1 MHRMMACRRSWRS
14 GEGLRNC
21 GEDKKGKIRE
31 NRKEVRLT
39 MRSSISSL
47 KRRVLCV
54 DDDQA
59 TCDLITACMSGY
71 DVVVA
76 DSVASGFLLAKTE
89 YFDLYILD
97 LQLAY
102 GDGIELCQRLR
113 AFDPNTPVI
122 FCTGTSDES
131 VRQKAL
137 QTGAQAYFVK
147 PIDFTALRDE
157 ADSLMRKK
165 ELAGLAARMAEIQAI
180 RDEVNE
186 RLVLVPFKLR
196 KLELQSI
203 KAQDRALKA
212 KASQAFSDAG
222 GTRAD
227 FERMW
232 PDIYEQA
239 MSSID
244 LHEA

>member
-1 MHRMMACRRSWRS
+1 
-14 GEGLRNC
+14 
-21 GEDKKGKIRE
+21 
-31 NRKEVRLT
+31 
-39 MRSSISSL
+39 MRSSISPL

-54 DDDQA
+54 DDDQD
-59 TCDLITACMSGY
+59 TCDLIAAYMSGY
-71 DVVVA
+71 EVVVA

-97 LQLAY
+97 LRLAY

-113 AFDPNTPVI
+113 TFDPNTPVI
-122 FCTGTSDES
+122 FCTGNSDEG
-131 VRQKAL
+131 VRERAL
-137 QTGAQAYFVK
+137 QAGAQAYLVK
-147 PIDFTALRDE
+147 PIDYAALRDV
-157 ADSLMRKK
+157 ADSLMRKR
-165 ELAGLAARMAEIQAI
+165 ELAGLEARMAEIQAI
-180 RDEVNE
+180 QDEINE
-186 RLVLVPFKLR
+186 RLALVSYKLR
-196 KLELQSI
+196 KLEIESI

-239 MSSID
+239 MSSFD
-244 LHEA
+244 VPEA

>member
-1 MHRMMACRRSWRS
+1 
-14 GEGLRNC
+14 
-21 GEDKKGKIRE
+21 
-31 NRKEVRLT
+31 
-39 MRSSISSL
+39 
-47 KRRVLCV
+47 
-54 DDDQA
+54 
-59 TCDLITACMSGY
+59 MSGY
-71 DVVVA
+71 EVVVA

-102 GDGIELCQRLR
+102 GDGIELCKRLR
-113 AFDPNTPVI
+113 TFDPNTPVI

-147 PIDFTALRDE
+147 PIDYFGLRDT
-157 ADSLMRKK
+157 ADSLMRQK
-165 ELAGLAARMAEIQAI
+165 ELAGLEARMAEIQAI
-180 RDEVNE
+180 RDEINE
-186 RLVLVPFKLR
+186 RLALVSFKLR
-196 KLELQSI
+196 KLEIQNI

-239 MSSID
+239 MNSFDIP
-244 LHEA
+244 EA